1 MNIYEKIDIVCE
13 RIEELHESLMN
24 AHELCNEPGISYE
37 IQYARYLE
45 LERLNKVIE
54 ALKQVKEGLFIEA
67 GISID

>member
-1 MNIYEKIDIVCE
+1 
-13 RIEELHESLMN
+13 MN